1 MHRIAMVGVL
11 VAFGAAIGPSGS
23 ASALTMEECGTKYK
37 AAQAAGTLGA
47 MKWNDFRKAKCSD
60 EAQAAPVAATAPASP
75 GEAEPAA
82 APTGNVVFPSAIAPG
97 FANEK
102 PARARLHTC
111 AAQYKANKAGG
122 ANGGLK
128 WIQKG
133 GGYYSQCN
141 AKLKG

>member
-1 MHRIAMVGVL
+1 
-11 VAFGAAIGPSGS
+11 
-23 ASALTMEECGTKYK
+23 MEECGTKYK
-37 AAQAAGTLGA
+37 AAQAAGTLDG

-60 EAQAAPVAATAPASP
+60 EAVATPAAATVTPSP
-75 GEAEPAA
+75 GEAAPA

-111 AAQYKANKAGG
+111 AAQYKANKATG

-141 AKLKG
+141 AKLKS